1 MEEDLMSDE
10 QKLEEFFSQGP
21 APVDEQQQLSR
32 RQFLR
37 GGLAGGAAGLAVA
50 AGTGVAVWQISDAEL
65 QATLDNADAEIA
77 RLQGL
82 VDLYEG
88 LEKVGLDAVLQTGM
102 AAVALPLAAVELGAK
117 TLKSG
122 LDLIEK
128 VLLSLEEAL
137 PTAQESIL
145 WLEEQV
151 AALAGGV
158 EKLEAAL
165 GQVVEK
171 VGDTLVVEA
180 LRDFVTMI
188 LDNLP
193 FGLGD
198 RIRGVLDGLVGLVTG
213 VDELIAGIN
222 THLLEP
228 LRETWFSADGGQGIQ
243 ASLLD
248 PLVEHILDPLEEHL
262 GTLATLADTWQQELM
277 APTQQALGQRAKV
290 RENIAKYKQEHN
302 LE

>member
-10 QKLEEFFSQGP
+10 QKLEEFFSQGT

-88 LEKVGLDAVLQTGM
+88 LEKVGLDAVLQTGT
-102 AAVALPLAAVELGAK
+102 AAVALPLEAVELGAK

-122 LDLIEK
+122 LELIEK

-137 PTAQESIL
+137 PTAQESIS
-145 WLEEQV
+145 W
-151 AALAGGV
+151 
-158 EKLEAAL
+158 K
-165 GQVVEK
+165 
-171 VGDTLVVEA
+171 
-180 LRDFVTMI
+180 R
-188 LDNLP
+188 P
-193 FGLGD
+193 
-198 RIRGVLDGLVGLVTG
+198 
-213 VDELIAGIN
+213 
-222 THLLEP
+222 
-228 LRETWFSADGGQGIQ
+228 SARWWRR
-243 ASLLD
+243 
-248 PLVEHILDPLEEHL
+248 
-262 GTLATLADTWQQELM
+262 LATRSSSRRCATLW
-277 APTQQALGQRAKV
+277 P
-290 RENIAKYKQEHN
+290 
-302 LE
+302 